1 MRRVPVSGEIS
12 LEVVAREHIPGIMR
26 LCEAEGWPSFLES
39 GDKTWRA
46 LSAPGVTTIVAT
58 QGDEVVGFAQVQS
71 DGLIQAHLSNM
82 AVDARLRRQSIGR
95 RLVKEA
101 FERCGAKRIDLN
113 STEGADAFY
122 ESFAH
127 QEYPGYRIYPDGG
140 KRAKG

>member
-1 MRRVPVSGEIS
+1 VS
-12 LEVVAREHIPGIMR
+12 EVNYSPIELKHVEGVMR

-39 GDKTWRA
+39 ADKTWRA

-58 QGDEVVGFAQVQS
+58 RGEEVVGFVQVQS

-82 AVDARLRRQSIGR
+82 AVDAGLRRQSIGR
-95 RLVKEA
+95 RLVEEA

-127 QEYPGYRIYPDGG
+127 QKYPGYRIYPDGG
-140 KRAKG
+140 KRARG

>member
-1 MRRVPVSGEIS
+1 VNDSIRLGPI
-12 LEVVAREHIPGIMR
+12 AREHIAGVMR

-39 GDKTWRA
+39 ADKTWRA
-46 LSAPGVTTIVAT
+46 LTAPGVITIVAT
-58 QGDEVVGFAQVQS
+58 QGDDVVGFAQIQS

-95 RLVKEA
+95 RLVEEA

-127 QEYPGYRIYPDGG
+127 QKYPGYRIYPDGG
-140 KRAKG
+140 KRARG